1 MMANNKSC
9 EFIDLYPDRSLYS
22 FIPKFNK
29 HRRRLE
35 KNWDYCITYPYKSD
49 FETLN
54 IVCGG
59 EQQAIRANMKQRIN
73 GAGQPVVECSSYFK
87 HNLKPGNYVTFYYY
101 MPHYKILVKDVKGG
115 LKYWKN
121 DEGEF
126 LYKESDFDINGL
138 LEKEHDEP
146 VRQIMSKTFTR
157 YSIKVKVDGVGD
169 ANGDHTDRIFV
180 VKYNDI
186 REIYEHMLHLG
197 CFYKKNNGN
206 TDCLYYFRKFKKLT
220 NVDGGVIKSDVNKVA
235 FGKNIYG
242 DDVAQVIFTDDIDI
256 NGLLDHNGRPVS
268 ELYFT
273 IVKRNAGY
281 KEWYEKKNYSGD
293 TIEFSHCFGE
303 VTSAIDFCGIEDEPF
318 DYNIHMVHNL
328 SRTANDGEAK
338 KLSFSAW
345 GETILSGT
353 PKTLERNI
361 TIENDEYFGDIV
373 EYDIYKATETV
384 IGNVYHRF
392 NTAQREFF
400 GTDFQHILQDVIIS
414 DDYDRVNGEG
424 KAFSCV
430 TYYINNVKNPISTK
444 GDSNS
449 LMYGNI
455 SPEGYY
461 YNPHM
466 KLQVRENDDVETTSN
481 AKYVNYSQPTLRTV
495 RTYLLIKEDGTIEI
509 YNSES
514 DANAN
519 KKGNDVIVLQSS
531 YYEINM
537 KVPVN
542 YGFYKGDYIAFYD
555 KQTSDVA
562 WGEIVNV
569 SGSYLTI
576 NIDSKD
582 FDMVD
587 AVTLAL
593 FDPQSGGRR
602 FYAYW
607 STHNT
612 PVYAKLCEGTRKF
625 VWRKIVPPSQMMQ
638 DDELYN
644 LPFTNGRFYLEKNIN
659 FFLKRQDP
667 VGKYGLSIPIFKT
680 YKQTVSN
687 PMVRFGIDG
696 HNPIDFSEVMFVMNN
711 INNNCF

>member
-1 MMANNKSC
+1 
-9 EFIDLYPDRSLYS
+9 
-22 FIPKFNK
+22 
-29 HRRRLE
+29 
-35 KNWDYCITYPYKSD
+35 
-49 FETLN
+49 
-54 IVCGG
+54 
-59 EQQAIRANMKQRIN
+59 
-73 GAGQPVVECSSYFK
+73 
-87 HNLKPGNYVTFYYY
+87 
-101 MPHYKILVKDVKGG
+101 
-115 LKYWKN
+115 
-121 DEGEF
+121 
-126 LYKESDFDINGL
+126 
-138 LEKEHDEP
+138 
-146 VRQIMSKTFTR
+146 MSKTFTR

-186 REIYEHMLHLG
+186 REIYEYMLHLG

-242 DDVAQVIFTDDIDI
+242 DDVAQLIFTDDIDI

-293 TIEFSHCFGE
+293 TIEFSHCFGQ
-303 VTSAIDFCGIEDEPF
+303 VTSAIDFCGIEDEPL
-318 DYNIHMVHNL
+318 DYNIHFIHNL
-328 SRTANDGEAK
+328 DSNKNNSTAQ
-338 KLSFSAW
+338 KLTMSAW

-353 PKTLERNI
+353 PKTLERDI
-361 TIENDEYFGDIV
+361 TIEDNEFFGDIV
-373 EYDIYKATETV
+373 EYDIYGATETV

-392 NTAQREFF
+392 NTAQRETFS
-400 GTDFQHILQDVIIS
+400 TDFQHILQDAIVF
-414 DDYDRVNGEG
+414 DDYDVANGDNPNNN
-424 KAFSCV
+424 KSFSV
-430 TYYINNVKNPISTK
+430 ETYYINNVRNPISTN

-466 KLQVRENDDVETTSN
+466 KLQVRENDDAESTST
-481 AKYVNYSQPTLRTV
+481 AKYINYSQPSLRSV
-495 RTYLLIKEDGTIEI
+495 KTYLLIKEDGVIEI
-509 YNSES
+509 YNSEA
-514 DANAN
+514 DASAN
-519 KKGNDVIVLQSS
+519 KKGNDVVILQSS
-531 YYEINM
+531 YYEIKM

-569 SGSYLTI
+569 SGTYLTI

-582 FDMVD
+582 FDMVN
-587 AVTLAL
+587 AVTLSL

-696 HNPIDFSEVMFVMNN
+696 HNPIDFSEIMFVMNN